1 MSLWVL
7 ALAEICRHRRSSA
20 LLTPT
25 HNAPHSGAR
34 AKTDAMKKTCNF
46 APKQHLKSYNGSVS
60 GEHFTRDFSHI
71 PIPFLYFLFGREGRG
86 AVIHGKHL
94 AFKRECSRGER
105 ERERGRGRSNT
116 HKKQMPTIRWGAVS
130 RGNRQER
137 KKSIEL
143 HTDDGESFAGI
154 LGRKIEYYHH
164 YIRIQYRWMAVHNS
178 LK

>member
-1 MSLWVL
+1 MKSTFCVDQ
-7 ALAEICRHRRSSA
+7 
-20 LLTPT
+20 TPERF
-25 HNAPHSGAR
+25 N
-34 AKTDAMKKTCNF
+34 
-46 APKQHLKSYNGSVS
+46 
-60 GEHFTRDFSHI
+60 
-71 PIPFLYFLFGREGRG
+71 RG
-86 AVIHGKHL
+86 
-94 AFKRECSRGER
+94 
-105 ERERGRGRSNT
+105 NT

-137 KKSIEL
+137 KKSIKL